1 MENTITKEEL
11 EEKLDS
17 ADEKVICTLAVK
29 KNGAINLI
37 STFWTDIEPVSNFKG
52 EVTGF
57 SVAIKT
63 VMFMPDGDNTA
74 VEDAVFVS
82 SEDPVEPLQKQVQD
96 CNSVTNAD
104 KAYFLGFAAPS
115 LAVYPIPVNVYNQ
128 LKSRFLTGLMEEFKS
143 AD

>member
-17 ADEKVICTLAVK
+17 ADEKAICTLAIK
-29 KNGAINLI
+29 KDGTTSLI
-37 STFWTDIEPVSNFKG
+37 SAFWTDINTISNFKG
-52 EVTGF
+52 KVTGF
-57 SVAIKT
+57 SVALKT
-63 VMFMPDGDNTA
+63 IMFMPDGNNVA

-82 SEDPVEPLQKQVQD
+82 CENPAESLQKQVQD
-96 CNSVTNAD
+96 CSSVGD

-115 LAVYPIPVNVYNQ
+115 LAIFPIPASTYNL
-128 LKSRFLTGLMEEFKS
+128 LKGRFLAGLKEEFKS

>member
-11 EEKLDS
+11 EEKLDNV
-17 ADEKVICTLAVK
+17 DEKVICTLAVK
-29 KNGAINLI
+29 KNGAVNLI
-37 STFWTDIEPVSNFKG
+37 STFWTGIEPVSNFKG
-52 EVTGF
+52 EITGF

-82 SEDPVEPLQKQVQD
+82 SEDPVESLQKQIQD
-96 CNSVTNAD
+96 CSNVSD

-115 LAVYPIPVNVYNQ
+115 LAVYPIPASTYNL
-128 LKSRFLTGLMEEFKS
+128 LKDRFMTGLMEGFKP

>member
-1 MENTITKEEL
+1 MQNTITKEEL

-17 ADEKVICTLAVK
+17 ADEKVICTLAIK
-29 KNGAINLI
+29 KNDAINLI
-37 STFWTDIEPVSNFKG
+37 STFWTDVEAISNFKG

-57 SVAIKT
+57 SVALKT
-63 VMFMPDGDNTA
+63 IMFGPGGDNTA

-82 SEDPVEPLQKQVQD
+82 CKNPAESLQKQVQD
-96 CNSVTNAD
+96 CSSVTNAD

-115 LAVYPIPVNVYNQ
+115 LAIFPIPANAYNL
-128 LKSRFLTGLMEEFKS
+128 LKGRFLTGLMEEFEL

>member
-1 MENTITKEEL
+1 MKNTITKEEL

-17 ADEKVICTLAVK
+17 ADEKVICSLAVK
-29 KNGAINLI
+29 KNGATNLI
-37 STFWTDIEPVSNFKG
+37 STFWTDIDTISNFEGKA
-52 EVTGF
+52 TGF
-57 SVAIKT
+57 SVALKT

-82 SEDPVEPLQKQVQD
+82 SEDPVESLQKQIQD
-96 CNSVTNAD
+96 CSSVTNAD

-115 LAVYPIPVNVYNQ
+115 LAVYPIPVNVYNL
-128 LKSRFLTGLMEEFKS
+128 LKGRFLTGLMEEFKS